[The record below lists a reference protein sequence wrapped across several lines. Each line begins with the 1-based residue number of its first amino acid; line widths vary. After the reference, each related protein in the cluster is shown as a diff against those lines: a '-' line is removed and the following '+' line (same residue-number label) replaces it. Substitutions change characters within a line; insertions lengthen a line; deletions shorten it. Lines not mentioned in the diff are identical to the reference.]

1 MKYLFLLLS
10 FFIVFTGCG
19 KDEDEKDKIITLTI
33 ASEKRMGYAGWT
45 GSLAPYYLTK
55 NMEDDKWRFF
65 CIYIEGFDYEEGYE
79 YVVEIKVHEEPVD
92 PTLADQELISYSLHK
107 IISKEKKKSENLP
120 EDLDALTIYYN

>member
-1 MKYLFLLLS
+1 MKYLFLLLP
-10 FFIVFTGCG
+10 FLFVFTGCG
-19 KDEDEKDKIITLTI
+19 KNENKKDEIVTLTI

-45 GSLAPYYLTK
+45 GSLAPYYLAK